1 MKLLKSEEGFTL
13 VELMISVVIL
23 GIIVGAMSAA
33 IIVGLKTSDG
43 TTNRL
48 AESHDAQDVAAFFVT
63 DVQSAV
69 TVTYKAMDTVSTVP
83 AGCSPAS
90 SPLLVFSW
98 TDPSAGAEMVS
109 YYSATSGSE
118 AQLVRQQCVGG
129 SSSTVVVAHLLDSST
144 PQVACAPP
152 TTPTSCTNPGLV
164 SPAPRT
170 VSLTLSAVGSDG
182 TTYSYTL
189 QGSRRTT

>member
-1 MKLLKSEEGFTL
+1 MKLLTSEDGFTL
-13 VELMISVVIL
+13 VELIISIVIL

-33 IIVGLKTSDG
+33 IIAGLKTTDG

-48 AESHDAQDVAAFFVT
+48 AESHDAQVVSEFFVT
-63 DVQSAV
+63 DMQSAV
-69 TVTYKAMDTVSTVP
+69 TVTYQAMDTVSTVP
-83 AGCSPAS
+83 VGCSPAS

-109 YYSATSGSE
+109 YYSATLGGE
-118 AQLVRQQCVGG
+118 TQLVRQQCVGG
-129 SSSTVVVAHLLDSST
+129 SSSTVVVAHLLGSST
-144 PQVACAPP
+144 PQVTCA
-152 TTPTSCTNPGLV
+152 PTSCTSAGIV
-164 SPAPRT
+164 SPAPRK
-170 VSLTLSAVGSDG
+170 VSLTLSAAGSDG

>member
-1 MKLLKSEEGFTL
+1 MKLLKSEDGFTL
-13 VELMISVVIL
+13 VELMVSVAIL
-23 GIIVGAMSAA
+23 GIIIGAISAA
-33 IIVGLKTSDG
+33 IIVGLQTSDR

-63 DVQSAV
+63 DMQSAV
-69 TVTYKAMDTVSTVP
+69 TVTYKAMDTVSMVP

-118 AQLVRQQCVGG
+118 TQLVRQQCVAG
-129 SSSTVVVAHLLDSST
+129 SASTVVVAHLLGSST
-144 PQVACAPP
+144 PLVACVP
-152 TTPTSCTNPGLV
+152 TACTVPGLV

-170 VSLTLSAVGSDG
+170 VSLALSAVGSDG

-189 QGSRRTT
+189 QGSRRTS